1 MDKQIISDKFNQL
14 VDELSVN
21 SPRENVIESIH
32 KVLSM
37 SPEQIGEL
45 IKASKGADNKNT
57 IELIYN
63 QQNHYK

>member
-21 SPRENVIESIH
+21 RPRENVIESIH

-37 SPEQIGEL
+37 SPKRIGEL
-45 IKASKGADNKNT
+45 IKASKMT
-57 IELIYN
+57 IE
-63 QQNHYK
+63 

>member
-21 SPRENVIESIH
+21 RPRENVIESIN

-37 SPEQIGEL
+37 SPKQIGEL
-45 IKASKGADNKNT
+45 IKASKRNVD
-57 IELIYN
+57 
-63 QQNHYK
+63 